1 MAPLPSVDFVISFQM
16 HPLWRI
22 LHQFAAGRFV
32 FPDAIL
38 EVSSIIC
45 KALVELVA
53 KGSDLSLCNKLRVGK
68 TVRTS

>member
-16 HPLWRI
+16 HSLWRI

-32 FPDAIL
+32 FPHAIL
-38 EVSSIIC
+38 EVSSNIC

-53 KGSDLSLCNKLRVGK
+53 KGSDLSLCNKLTLGK